1 VSQGE
6 LQNERQEG
14 ERQGAD
20 LQRGGGK
27 EARKPG
33 RRAMT
38 LVRVPLHLGY
48 AAVGLVGLSLAALAI
63 VTPLDL
69 RAQAAFGLFSVGL
82 FFLINR
88 IKDQR
93 GRIGL
98 IVLSMLVSTR
108 YLWWR
113 TTETLGFTD
122 PFDAFF
128 GYGLYAAELYGWI
141 VLMIGYFQI
150 IWPLDRKPK
159 PLPADVKL
167 WPVVDVYIPTYNESL
182 DVVGPT
188 VLAAM
193 AMDYPADKFKV
204 FILDDGRRPEFA
216 RFAREAGCGYIVR
229 DNNNHAKAGNLNNA
243 LTVTNG
249 ELIAIFDCDHVPT
262 RAFLQMT
269 VGWFLHDPKLS
280 MVQTPHHFYSPDP
293 FERNLNTFSRVPN
306 EGQLFYGL
314 IQPGNDFWNAA
325 FFCGSCAVISR
336 KALLSV
342 GGVQHQTVTEDAHTA
357 LRMQR
362 KGWNT
367 AFLALPLAAGLA
379 TERLSVH
386 IGQRM
391 RWARGMIQLFRTDN
405 PLFGRGLKFGQRI
418 CYLNAMMY
426 FLYPLPRFVFLT
438 SPLAY
443 LLLQQNIIMASALTV
458 MAYAA
463 PHLFHTIGTRSRI
476 DGKFRYSFWG
486 EIYDNVLLFHII
498 GPTLRALINPKAGK
512 FNVTDKGGIIENE
525 EYDSKAMKPLMV
537 LVGLLVAAGCYGLY
551 RLNLTDL
558 YQGEREVILMNVF
571 WCLYSMFTLL
581 AALAVGRERRQVR
594 AAPRIDM
601 KVPVTVYYDG
611 RHSLVGKTVNVSL
624 LGAMLRFDEL
634 PANLQ
639 PNERILLNFDALDGN
654 ASVPARVV
662 GFNKR
667 DLRLEFA
674 YESLTDKRTVVR
686 AVFGRADA
694 WIGWTSRPTDNVGG
708 SLGEL
713 GASIRTLADY
723 VYRTVTFRRRPKPKA
738 ETAAAPAPASIV
750 APGHVLPGGPM
761 LAPMHAVPAE

>member
-1 VSQGE
+1 VTPSVARGE
-6 LQNERQEG
+6 G
-14 ERQGAD
+14 
-20 LQRGGGK
+20 RGGK
-27 EARKPG
+27 AKLS
-33 RRAMT
+33 RRLGT
-38 LVRVPLHLGY
+38 LATLPLRLGY
-48 AAVGLVGLSLAALAI
+48 VALGLFGAALACLAI

-69 RAQAAFGLFSVGL
+69 RAQAAFGLFTLGL
-82 FFLINR
+82 FFAINR

-93 GRIGL
+93 GRLGL

-108 YLWWR
+108 YMWWR

-128 GYGLYAAELYGWI
+128 GYGLYLAELYGWI

-150 IWPLDRKPK
+150 IYPLDRKPK
-159 PLPADVKL
+159 ALPADVKL
-167 WPVVDVYIPTYNESL
+167 WPVVDVYVPTYNESL

-193 AMDYPADKFKV
+193 AMDYPADRFKV

-269 VGWFLHDPKLS
+269 VGHFLHDPKLS

-293 FERNLNTFSRVPN
+293 FERNLNTFGRVPN

-336 KALLSV
+336 EALLSV

-458 MAYAA
+458 MAYAG

-476 DGKFRYSFWG
+476 DGKARYSFWG

-512 FNVTDKGGIIENE
+512 FNVTDKGGIIDSE
-525 EYDSKAMKPLMV
+525 EYDSKAMKPLMI
-537 LVGLLVAAGCYGLY
+537 LVGLLFAAGCFGLY

-581 AALAVGRERRQVR
+581 AALAVGRERRQMRV
-594 AAPRIDM
+594 APRVDM
-601 KVPVTVYYDG
+601 KVPVTLYYDG

-624 LGAMLRFDEL
+624 LGAMLRFDEV
-634 PANLQ
+634 P
-639 PNERILLNFDALDGN
+639 PTIRPGDEILLNFDFLTGN
-654 ASVPARVV
+654 SSVPARVIGSV
-662 GFNKR
+662 KR
-667 DLRLEFA
+667 DVRLEFK
-674 YESLTDKRTVVR
+674 YESLADKQVVVR

-694 WIGWTSRPTDNVGG
+694 WLHWTNRPTDHVAG
-708 SLGEL
+708 SLADLL
-713 GASIRTLADY
+713 GAISSLLDY
-723 VYRTVTFRRRPKPKA
+723 VKRRPIFQWKRKPKPV
-738 ETAAAPAPASIV
+738 AAVQPAP
-750 APGHVLPGGPM
+750 
-761 LAPMHAVPAE
+761 LAAHAVPAE